1 MKIQCTKCGFDVNQN
16 LETQLGASTMNG
28 CEAPARFQQSAREG
42 RMRGIIG
49 GIGIGLVV
57 VLAAGVVG
65 LADGQT
71 PRPSMQDR
79 AASSPELLALG
90 HDGGDGRQQI
100 TLIDPRQR
108 VMAVYTVD
116 RATGALQL
124 RSVRNV
130 QWDLTIEDFNST
142 SPAPRDIR
150 ALVNQQR

>member
-1 MKIQCTKCGFDVNQN
+1 M
-16 LETQLGASTMNG
+16 
-28 CEAPARFQQSAREG
+28 EG
-42 RMRGIIG
+42 RMHGMIG

-71 PRPSMQDR
+71 PRPLLPERAVQER
-79 AASSPELLALG
+79 AASSPELLALS

>member
-1 MKIQCTKCGFDVNQN
+1 
-16 LETQLGASTMNG
+16 
-28 CEAPARFQQSAREG
+28 
-42 RMRGIIG
+42 MRGMIG
-49 GIGIGLVV
+49 GIGIGLV
-57 VLAAGVVG
+57 LCAAGVVG

-71 PRPSMQDR
+71 PRPVAQER
-79 AASSPELLALG
+79 AATERAIGSAELLALS